1 MPIDDKDFVKLNY
14 TGKVKETGEV
24 FDTTYEDVAEEAG
37 IKNENKEYHPMV
49 LAVGSTQLIP
59 RLHDEIKGLDVGDKK
74 TVEVPCEE
82 AFGKRDPKKIQ
93 LIPMRE
99 FKKQN
104 IKPFVGMP
112 LTLEGEPGIV
122 RTVDGGRVRVDFN
135 HELAGKDIVYDL
147 EIVDTI
153 DDDVEKIKGLIEV
166 YYGNPN
172 LDLEKTDVVIEDG
185 IAKITLDKLA
195 GFEQRSVQEV
205 TLSKFRV
212 SREIYENIDEITK
225 VQFIDEFE
233 EPEEEEPEESTEE
246 VADNDT
252 ENSTEETPEVIKDD
266 EE

>member
-14 TGKVKETGEV
+14 TGKVKETGDV

-37 IKNENKEYHPMV
+37 IKNENKDYHPMI
-49 LAVGSTQLIP
+49 LAVGSTQLLSK
-59 RLHDEIKGLDVGDKK
+59 LHDEIKKMDVGEKQ
-74 TVEVPCEE
+74 TVEIPCEE
-82 AFGKRDPKKIQ
+82 AFGKRDPSLIQ
-93 LIPMRE
+93 LIPMKE

-112 LTLEGEPGIV
+112 LSLDGQHGIV

-135 HELAGKDIVYDL
+135 HELAGKDIIYEI

-153 DDDVEKIKGLIEV
+153 DDNVEKIKGLIEV

-172 LDLEKTDVVIEDG
+172 IDLEKTEILIEDG
-185 IAKITLDKLA
+185 VAKITLDKLA
-195 GFEQRSVQEV
+195 GFEQRSAQEI

-212 SREIYENIDEITK
+212 ARETYENNDEIEK
-225 VQFIDEFE
+225 VQFIDEYE
-233 EPEEEEPEESTEE
+233 KPEPEEESED
-246 VADNDT
+246 A
-252 ENSTEETPEVIKDD
+252 PEVLD

>member
-1 MPIDDKDFVKLNY
+1 MPIDEKDFIKLNY
-14 TGKVKETGEV
+14 TGRVKSTGDV

-37 IKNENKEYHPMV
+37 IKNEEKDYHPMV

-59 RLHDEIKGLDVGDKK
+59 KLHEEIQKLEVGDKQ
-74 TVEVPCEE
+74 TVEIPSED
-82 AFGKRDPKKIQ
+82 AFGKRDPSLIQ
-93 LIPMRE
+93 LIPMKE
-99 FKKQN
+99 FKKQG

-112 LTLEGEPGIV
+112 ISAQGTPGIV
-122 RTVDGGRVRVDFN
+122 RTIDGGRVRVDFN
-135 HELAGKDIVYDL
+135 HELAGKDIEYEI
-147 EIVDTI
+147 EIVDVI
-153 DDDVEKIKGLIEV
+153 EDDAEKIKGLLEV

-172 LDLEKTDVVIEDG
+172 IDLEKTEVVVEDG

-212 SREIYENIDEITK
+212 AREVYENMEDVSK

-233 EPEEEEPEESTEE
+233 EPEPEEEAEAEDVPEKLE
-246 VADNDT
+246 
-252 ENSTEETPEVIKDD
+252 D